1 MGQRVIVSIYTF
13 IIKNTNIKK
22 RRENHMKKAIKI
34 TAVGAGIV
42 AAAVGIWKAWEQLG
56 RKYITS
62 TRDFH

>member
-1 MGQRVIVSIYTF
+1 M
-13 IIKNTNIKK
+13 K
-22 RRENHMKKAIKI
+22 RALKI

-42 AAAVGIWKAWEQLG
+42 AVAAGIWKAWEKLG